1 MFGPIHASTFKT
13 LDAVRRAQGETLQ
26 RLGLGTVETP
36 SRVAGGAPGFV
47 LRDFGAEGGGAPDL
61 LLVPAPI
68 KSPALWDLMPGAS
81 VVRSARAAG
90 FRVWRI
96 DWTADGA
103 PPADRGLDAFAGRML
118 AAAVDL
124 IAAETG
130 RRRPVL
136 AGHSL
141 GGTFVG
147 LFAARHPGVPAA
159 VILAEGPLAFA
170 PGSGALADAARAAP
184 ADAFETLDTIMPGSL
199 LGAIAARILPD
210 EFQWWRMS
218 DRLLAATDPTRLRIH
233 LAVDRWAHDE
243 FPMPRRLFLDVLGR
257 LYRSDAF
264 VTGTLELD
272 GVRIRPQD
280 IVAPVLA
287 VMDPGGRVVPET
299 AIRPA
304 LDASASGSVRTI
316 AWRPEVGTAL
326 RHVAALVGP
335 DAHRRLWPDVLVWAR
350 DHATGG

>member
-1 MFGPIHASTFKT
+1 MVGPIHASAFKT
-13 LDAVRRAQGETLQ
+13 LDAVRRNQGETLQ
-26 RLGLGTVETP
+26 RFGFGTVASP
-36 SRVAGGAPGFV
+36 SRVVGAGPGFV
-47 LRDFGAEGGGAPDL
+47 LRDFGTESADAPDL

-81 VVRSARAAG
+81 VVRSALSAG

-96 DWTADGA
+96 DWTADDA

-118 AAAVDL
+118 AEAVDL
-124 IAAETG
+124 VAAETG

-147 LFAARHPGVPAA
+147 LFAARHPGVPSA

-184 ADAFETLDTIMPGSL
+184 TDAFETLDTIMPGSL
-199 LGAIAARILPD
+199 LGAIAGRILPD

-218 DRLLAATDPTRLRIH
+218 DRLLAATDPPRLRIH

-264 VTGTLELD
+264 MAGTLDLD
-272 GVRIRPQD
+272 GVRIGPRD

-287 VMDPGGRVVPET
+287 ITDPGGRVVPDA

-304 LDASASGSVRTI
+304 LDASRSRSVRTI
-316 AWRPEVGTAL
+316 DWRPEVGTAL

-335 DAHRRLWPDVLVWAR
+335 DAHRRLWPDVLAWAR
-350 DHATGG
+350 DHATGA

>member
-1 MFGPIHASTFKT
+1 MLGPIHASTFTT
-13 LDAVRRAQGETLQ
+13 LDAVRRSQGETLQ
-26 RLGLGTVETP
+26 RLGLGTIGTP
-36 SRVAGGAPGFV
+36 SRIAGAGPGFV
-47 LRDFGAEGGGAPDL
+47 LRDFGADDAEGPDL

-68 KSPALWDLMPGAS
+68 KSPELWDLLPEAS
-81 VVRSARAAG
+81 VVRSGRAAG

-96 DWTADGA
+96 DWAADEA

-124 IAAETG
+124 VAAETG
-130 RRRPVL
+130 RAHPVI

-147 LFAARHPGVPAA
+147 LFAARHPDVPAA
-159 VILAEGPLAFA
+159 VILAEGPLSFA
-170 PGSGALADAARAAP
+170 PGSGALADAARGAP
-184 ADAFETLDTIMPGSL
+184 ADAFETLGTVMPGSL

-210 EFQWWRMS
+210 EFQWWRMT
-218 DRLLAATDPTRLRIH
+218 DRLLAAADPGRLRVH
-233 LAVDRWAHDE
+233 LAVDRWAHAE

-264 VTGTLELD
+264 MASVLDLD
-272 GVRIRPQD
+272 GVRIGPRD
-280 IVAPVLA
+280 IVSPLIAIL
-287 VMDPGGRVVPET
+287 DPGGRVVPDG

-304 LDASASGSVRTI
+304 LEASRSRSVRTFE
-316 AWRPEVGTAL
+316 WRPEIGTAL

-335 DAHRRLWPDVLVWAR
+335 LAHRRLWPEVLALAR
-350 DHATGG
+350 AHATAG